1 MTCYSEDPFI
11 STKVSFRSRHSLF
24 SVASAILV
32 RSMCVLVKA
41 LEARPSSAADR
52 GCSEMIHG
60 IKRASKGFIT
70 SSDAQMIAT
79 LISMDEKTIAKVP
92 HPAFVQVD
100 VGSEWPAVTYL

>member
-1 MTCYSEDPFI
+1 
-11 STKVSFRSRHSLF
+11 
-24 SVASAILV
+24 
-32 RSMCVLVKA
+32 MCVLVKA